1 MLTTL
6 DTIKTRLEIP
16 PVDTSHDD
24 MLTSFIAAVSALFN
38 NKCNRIFGRAE
49 TTEEFHADQTEILP
63 AYYPLGPITS
73 FQLKSSEAEDWV
85 NVDNVEYLVR
95 RGCVISLLQPLGTW
109 RQQAR
114 VFYFGGYYLPDD
126 PNYPSDNPLP
136 DDLQQAAVEQVAAW
150 FLNRDKLR
158 LVRHWPSGGVYQ
170 VFSQLPLLP
179 QVESTLQSYRRWS
192 I

>member
-6 DTIKTRLEIP
+6 ESLRTRLNLL
-16 PVDTSHDD
+16 VTDYDD
-24 MLTSFIAAVSALFN
+24 ILTQFLLAAGAHFN
-38 NKCNRIFGRAE
+38 KKCNRIFGRAE
-49 TTEEFHADQTEILP
+49 TTEEFTADETEILP
-63 AYYPLGPITS
+63 VYYPVGIIEG
-73 FQLKSSEAEDWV
+73 FQIKSSEGEDWV

-95 RGCVISLLQPLGTW
+95 RGCVISLPRPLGTW

-136 DDLQQAAVEQVAAW
+136 DDLQQAALEQVAAW
-150 FLNRDKLR
+150 FLNRDKLGLIR
-158 LVRHWPSGGVYQ
+158 QWPHGGVYE
-170 VFSQLPLLP
+170 VFSKLPLLP
-179 QVESTLQSYRRWS
+179 WVESVLPRYRRWS